1 MPYVEGRIIH
11 DADSHLMELPDCL
24 DDYFEKAML
33 ARYQALPIVKHK
45 QKPDGW
51 AAKARAQHDDPEFR
65 AGAEAN
71 ILLRKNQS
79 ALGAFRRE
87 DRPRAVDYLG
97 FASQLV
103 FTTHSLGN
111 FQLEYGDDVDLAYA
125 AATAHNRMM
134 TDFCSVDRRLL
145 PTGYVPFMDFERA
158 AAATKEEIGRASCR
172 ERVC

>member
-24 DDYFEKAML
+24 DDYFDPKL
-33 ARYQALPIVKHK
+33 KGRYHALPIYKHK
-45 QKPDGW
+45 LGAPGW
-51 AAKARAQHDDPEFR
+51 AEKARAQHEDPEFR

-71 ILLRKNQS
+71 ILLRKNQQ
-79 ALGAFRRE
+79 ALGAFRRA
-87 DRPRAVDYLG
+87 DRPKAVDYLG

-103 FTTHSLGN
+103 FTTFCLGN
-111 FQLEYGDDVDLAYA
+111 FQLEYGDDVELAYA

-145 PTGYVPFMDFERA
+145 PTGY
-158 AAATKEEIGRASCR
+158 
-172 ERVC
+172 